1 MCGVWLSLV
10 FSNHPQSR
18 SAQLLS
24 LSRMRWASNWDE
36 AVGKFSL
43 IRSLAQVC
51 VYTVLIWPHISHKHT
66 RINAQSQ
73 IRRVDRGPGGR
84 LIKFE
89 KCQSIINRTD
99 TNSESH
105 NQRFLNQKTRLFGLL
120 KKSFSDY
127 FQSFGHIW
135 VTISVFRSLKHHVE
149 SISELLIDS
158 NVSENNL
165 KRTFTV
171 EFCLS
176 SVQLNVSCQ
185 HTPWEEEL
193 CKNKTQLF
201 SKTDMW
207 GIWMVFV

>member
-10 FSNHPQSR
+10 FSNHPQCR

-36 AVGKFSL
+36 AVGKFTL
-43 IRSLAQVC
+43 IHSLAQVC

-73 IRRVDRGPGGR
+73 IHRVDRGPGGR

-105 NQRFLNQKTRLFGLL
+105 NQRFLNQKTRNISIDVLRGRDTLYKGCLVFLKSHFQIIFSLL
-120 KKSFSDY
+120 D
-127 FQSFGHIW
+127 
-135 VTISVFRSLKHHVE
+135 
-149 SISELLIDS
+149 
-158 NVSENNL
+158 
-165 KRTFTV
+165 TF
-171 EFCLS
+171 E
-176 SVQLNVSCQ
+176 QL
-185 HTPWEEEL
+185 
-193 CKNKTQLF
+193 
-201 SKTDMW
+201 
-207 GIWMVFV
+207 